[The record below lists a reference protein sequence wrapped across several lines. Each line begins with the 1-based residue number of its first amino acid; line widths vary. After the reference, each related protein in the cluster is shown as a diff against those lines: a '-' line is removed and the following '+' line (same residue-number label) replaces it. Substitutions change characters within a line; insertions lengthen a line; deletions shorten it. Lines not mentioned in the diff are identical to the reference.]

1 MRLDLAS
8 TAVKSAQEVMEVP
21 DIDFHSSTLSIG
33 IGIRSVDFHGSTFF
47 LAYLFTWKQIN
58 EEETFQGTC
67 ICIHK
72 AFFYEFDMSVMGSEQ
87 KYQEVE

>member
-33 IGIRSVDFHGSTFF
+33 IDIRSVDFHEQHIF
-47 LAYLFTWKQIN
+47 LGIF
-58 EEETFQGTC
+58 
-67 ICIHK
+67 IHLK
-72 AFFYEFDMSVMGSEQ
+72 TN
-87 KYQEVE
+87 K